1 MRKERPSWLRSRL
14 AKWALLAYRL
24 GLGRLAGRWVLV
36 LTTRGRGTGRVRK
49 TPLWYARDGDVVY
62 CFSGWGTTSDWYRNV
77 KADPLVSLEVGKDR
91 WQATAKL
98 VHAPTQRERVLNL
111 IVAKYGRLAPRIFY
125 HLDRIALVA
134 FTLDSDKRP

>member
-1 MRKERPSWLRSRL
+1 M
-14 AKWALLAYRL
+14 
-24 GLGRLAGRWVLV
+24 
-36 LTTRGRGTGRVRK
+36 RK
-49 TPLWYARDGDVVY
+49 TPLGYARDGDVVY

-111 IVAKYGRLAPRIFY
+111 IVAKYGPSRSANILPPGP
-125 HLDRIALVA
+125 DRPGGLY
-134 FTLDSDKRP
+134 TGL